1 MVDISSFVQD
11 LTESEIAELKCFS
24 ESVTYGDGELVF
36 SEGDKVDAFYIIENG
51 EISIFVDKCGKDEPI
66 CILSSGD
73 FFGEM
78 AIFNKDRRAAS
89 AMAVKQTV
97 VLSIDKDR
105 FLSFVKSHPVLA
117 EKINS
122 ILSKR
127 NEELLLME
135 SVVGSTGIS
144 GEKFHVSIKGD
155 PSLRESAFS
164 RDRYESVV
172 DKLLDQLIPVLED
185 LLLNRCV
192 YSIFIN
198 FNSGEVRLR
207 SIFDPFNEEIHTAN
221 KLTSSAYIDRHFSAI
236 SYAEKAAFIK
246 RIYSNILDDTQ
257 FTCLPNH
264 LKNVFSD
271 THKDWAPLSKEEIS
285 NVIVKLKDLRSIQ
298 SFYLRN
304 FGISMIQDAI
314 RMQFNCDGT
323 HFVSSDDY
331 HKFLE
336 ENLM

>member
-1 MVDISSFVQD
+1 MVDRISFVQE
-11 LTESEIAELKCFS
+11 LTANEIAELKCFS
-24 ESVTYGDGELVF
+24 QVLKFNEGELIF
-36 SEGDKVDAFYIIENG
+36 SEGDTVGAFYIIESG
-51 EISIFVDKCGKDEPI
+51 EVSIFVEKCGKDEPI

-78 AIFNKDRRAAS
+78 AIFNNDKRAAS
-89 AMAVKQTV
+89 AMAIKQAEI
-97 VLSIDKDR
+97 LSIDKDR
-105 FLSFVKSHPVLA
+105 FLLFVKSHPVLA

-127 NEELLLME
+127 NEELSLAE
-135 SVVGSTGIS
+135 RVVGSTGIS

-155 PSLRESAFS
+155 PSLRESAFD
-164 RDRYESVV
+164 RERYESVV
-172 DKLLDQLIPVLED
+172 DKSLDQLVPIFED
-185 LLLNRCV
+185 MLLNRCI

-198 FNSGEVRLR
+198 FNSGEVRIR
-207 SIFDPFNEEIHTAN
+207 SVFDPFNEEIHTAN
-221 KLTSSAYIDRHFSAI
+221 KLMSSAYIDRHFSVI
-236 SYAEKAAFIK
+236 SYDEKSDFIK
-246 RIYSNILDDTQ
+246 RTYENILNDTA
-257 FTCLPNH
+257 FKNEPDH
-264 LKNVFSD
+264 LKNVFQSSN
-271 THKDWAPLSKEEIS
+271 KEWSPLTENEIS

-304 FGISMIQDAI
+304 FGISLTQDSI

-336 ENLM
+336 ENLV